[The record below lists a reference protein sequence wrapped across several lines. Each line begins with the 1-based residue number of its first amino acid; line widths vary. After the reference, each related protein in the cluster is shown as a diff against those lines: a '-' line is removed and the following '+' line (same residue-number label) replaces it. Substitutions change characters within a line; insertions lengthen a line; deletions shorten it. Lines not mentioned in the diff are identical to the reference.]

1 MVETINHY
9 AGLWLNWQWSMLW
22 QVGVLV
28 GIVALADRLV
38 RKWAWP
44 QLRYALWLLVL
55 VKLVL
60 PPTLTSPVSLTSTV
74 PTLAQQAMVTSMPA
88 PPAADH
94 VVHETP
100 SVAAAKTGVSD
111 ITAVPGPSLVTLEP
125 KAVSSGPV
133 AVIAPAL
140 SWRVYAMGAW
150 LLGVLALSVGLIIH
164 LRRLAIEHKE
174 ERPDDVPGWFDE
186 VLAQAAVEIG
196 LRRIPRVVFTTK
208 VCCPAVFGLVRP
220 VLLIPADLVST
231 MTRREARHILLH
243 ELAHVK
249 RGDLLTHAVY
259 MILMTLYWFNP
270 LLWLIRKHL
279 QNLRELC
286 CDATV
291 AKCLREETGAYRDTL
306 LDTGRALLA
315 RPLDPGLGLLGL
327 FEDAGALVTRLHWLE
342 KPTWRRPWLR
352 RIAVTVVVAL
362 MFCCVIPMASL
373 RADAAINSECK
384 VTFPNGAVIELVG
397 LYNEKAGRWWS
408 PDGRP
413 LEEGLC
419 DPDMPH
425 GPPVEDCTKIFLR
438 YENLPDGAV
447 GGLGIDPGR
456 GYWGGSFP
464 VFRHLKA
471 KKNGLPV
478 ENVTWLEATL
488 EEEADTTS
496 VKVKLAMGHWQDH
509 LTLPFEPR
517 SWSSYSVGE
526 VTFFQPY
533 ERDGR
538 TWMPIVHLIQDC
550 DVRIIAIDVN
560 NVEHASADLGGG
572 KSYIDGSTA
581 VSHRTAEF
589 DLPLDDIARIRVQ
602 RRPYTR
608 IEFKNVS
615 VVPGRSQK
623 IEIVTTEAQL
633 FPERKR
639 PVDVAT
645 VREQSPRFLKAFYA
659 GIKRYLKYNMGE
671 GLPKQPWSVSFKLDD
686 GMDVHHTNFIAS
698 VGYFG
703 PNGFQSLKPE
713 YFRSPMASKTPI
725 MYCKRLLEAEEGKG
739 TNVLFGDGHVE
750 PVTAQELNRLKAT
763 AQTGKR

>member
-1 MVETINHY
+1 MAEAINHY
-9 AGLWLNWQWSMLW
+9 AGLWWNWQWAMLW
-22 QVGVLV
+22 QTAILV
-28 GIVALADRLV
+28 AVVALVDRIV
-38 RKWAWP
+38 RRWAWP
-44 QLRYALWLLVL
+44 QLRYALWLLIL
-55 VKLVL
+55 VKLML
-60 PPTLTSPVSLTSTV
+60 PPTLTSSVSVTSTV
-74 PTLAQQAMVTSMPA
+74 PALAQQAMVTRM
-88 PPAADH
+88 AA
-94 VVHETP
+94 
-100 SVAAAKTGVSD
+100 
-111 ITAVPGPSLVTLEP
+111 
-125 KAVSSGPV
+125 PV
-133 AVIAPAL
+133 ATDQTVSIAPLTTIAKASIPEVAPTPTPVLASVERELASPAL
-140 SWRVYAMGAW
+140 SWRAYAMGVW
-150 LLGVLALSVGLIIH
+150 LLGVLSLSIGLMIY
-164 LRRLAIEHKE
+164 LRRLALEHQD
-174 ERPDDVPGWFDE
+174 ERPDDVPDWFDE
-186 VLAQAAVEIG
+186 VLAQAATEIK
-196 LRRIPRVVFTTK
+196 LRRVPRVVFSTK
-208 VCCPAVFGLVRP
+208 VCCPAVFGLLRP
-220 VLLIPADLVST
+220 VLLVPADQVAT
-231 MTRREARHILLH
+231 MTQSEARHILLH
-243 ELAHVK
+243 ELAHIK
-249 RGDLLTHAVY
+249 RGDLLTHSVY
-259 MILMTLYWFNP
+259 MVLVTLYWFNP
-270 LLWLIRKHL
+270 LLWLIRKHM

-291 AKCLREETGAYRDTL
+291 ARYLREETHAYRDTL
-306 LDTGRALLA
+306 LATGRALLA

-327 FEDAGALVTRLHWLE
+327 FEDTGALVTRLHWLE

-352 RIAVTVVVAL
+352 RIAVTVVIAL
-362 MFCCVIPMASL
+362 MFCCVIPMTSL

-384 VTFPNGAVIELVG
+384 VTFPNGAVIELAG

-447 GGLGIDPGR
+447 GSFGIDPGR

-464 VFRHLKA
+464 IFPHLKA
-471 KKNGLPV
+471 KKNSLPV

-488 EEEADTTS
+488 EEGADTTS
-496 VKVKLAMGHWQDH
+496 VKVKLAMGYWQDH
-509 LTLPFEPR
+509 LTLPFKPR
-517 SWSSYSVGE
+517 SWSSCSTGK

-560 NVEHASADLGGG
+560 DVEHASADLGGG
-572 KSYIDGSTA
+572 KMYIDGSTA

-623 IEIVTTEAQL
+623 IEVVTTEAL
-633 FPERKR
+633 LLPEPKR
-639 PVDVAT
+639 PVDVAA
-645 VREQSPRFLKAFYA
+645 VREQSPQFLKAFQA
-659 GIKRYLKYNMGE
+659 GVKRYLKHNGW
-671 GLPKQPWSVSFKLDD
+671 GWPKRLSSVSFKLDD
-686 GMDVHHTNFIAS
+686 GRDVHHTYFIAS
-698 VGYFG
+698 MGYFG
-703 PNGFQSLKPE
+703 PNGFQSLRPE

-725 MYCKRLLEAEEGKG
+725 MYCKWLLEAEGGKG

-763 AQTGKR
+763 AQTDKR

>member
-1 MVETINHY
+1 MVETIDHC
-9 AGLWLNWQWSMLW
+9 ASLWWHWQWSMLW
-22 QVGVLV
+22 QTAVLIAV
-28 GIVALADRLV
+28 VALVDRLV

-44 QLRYALWLLVL
+44 QLRYALWLLIL
-55 VKLVL
+55 VKLIL
-60 PPTLTSPVSLTSTV
+60 PPTLTSPVSVTSSV
-74 PTLAQQAMVTSMPA
+74 PALAQQAMTTET
-88 PPAADH
+88 AA
-94 VVHETP
+94 
-100 SVAAAKTGVSD
+100 
-111 ITAVPGPSLVTLEP
+111 
-125 KAVSSGPV
+125 PV
-133 AVIAPAL
+133 ATEQPTGETSLAVEANTNVASITPASAPSQATGEPTPLSPIPVATAAGL
-140 SWRVYAMGAW
+140 SWRVYVMVAW
-150 LLGVLALSVGLIIH
+150 LLGVLTLSVGLVIH
-164 LRRLAIEHKE
+164 LRRLAVAHGE
-174 ERPDDVPGWFDE
+174 ERPDGVPDWFDE
-186 VLAQAAVEIG
+186 ALAQAASEIK
-196 LRRIPRVVFTTK
+196 LRRLPRVVFSTK
-208 VCCPAVFGLVRP
+208 VCCPAVFGLFRP
-220 VLLIPADLVST
+220 VLLIPADQVAT
-231 MTRREARHILLH
+231 MARSEARHILLH
-243 ELAHVK
+243 ELAHIK
-249 RGDLLTHAVY
+249 RGDLIVHSVY
-259 MILMTLYWFNP
+259 MVLVTLYWFNP
-270 LLWLIRKHL
+270 LLWLIRKHV

-291 AKCLREETGAYRDTL
+291 ARRLREETAACRDTL
-306 LDTGRALLA
+306 LATGRALLA

-327 FEDAGALVTRLHWLE
+327 FEDANWLSVRLHWLS
-342 KPTWRRPWLR
+342 KRTWRYPWLR
-352 RIAVTVVVAL
+352 RALVATVVAL
-362 MFCCVIPMASL
+362 LLCCVLPMASL
-373 RADAAINSECK
+373 RAAVNKTTPTECK

-419 DPDMPH
+419 DPDIPH
-425 GPPVEDCTKIFLR
+425 GPPTADCTKIFLH

-447 GGLGIDPGR
+447 GGFGIDPGR
-456 GYWGGSFP
+456 AYWGGAIP
-464 VFRHLKA
+464 TLRHIKA
-471 KKNGLPV
+471 KKNGLPI

-488 EEEADTTS
+488 EEGADTTS
-496 VKVKLAMGHWQDH
+496 VKVKLAMGYWQDH
-509 LTLPFEPR
+509 LTLPFKPR
-517 SWSSYSVGE
+517 SWSSYSIGP

-538 TWMPIVHLIQDC
+538 TWMPIVHLIQEC

-560 NVEHASADLGGG
+560 NVEHESADLGGG
-572 KSYIDGSTA
+572 KMYVDGSKA
-581 VSHRTAEF
+581 VSHLTAQF

-639 PVDVAT
+639 PVDLAT

-659 GIKRYLKYNMGE
+659 GVRRYLKYNMGE
-671 GLPKQPWSVSFKLDD
+671 GLPEQPWSVSFKLDD

-713 YFRSPMASKTPI
+713 HFLSHVASKTPI
-725 MYCKRLLEAEEGKG
+725 MYCTWLLKAEGGKG

-750 PVTAQELNRLKAT
+750 WVTARELSRLKPDFP
-763 AQTGKR
+763 RRP

>member
-1 MVETINHY
+1 
-9 AGLWLNWQWSMLW
+9 
-22 QVGVLV
+22 
-28 GIVALADRLV
+28 
-38 RKWAWP
+38 
-44 QLRYALWLLVL
+44 
-55 VKLVL
+55 
-60 PPTLTSPVSLTSTV
+60 
-74 PTLAQQAMVTSMPA
+74 
-88 PPAADH
+88 
-94 VVHETP
+94 VHETP
-100 SVAAAKTGVSD
+100 LVPEAKASISD
-111 ITAVPGPSLVTLEP
+111 VKATPGPSLVALEP
-125 KAVSSGPV
+125 KTVSSSPV
-133 AVIAPAL
+133 AVISPAL

-150 LLGVLALSVGLIIH
+150 LLGVLALSVGLIVH

-174 ERPDDVPGWFDE
+174 ERPDDVPNWFDE

-196 LRRIPRVVFTTK
+196 LHRIPRVVFTTK
-208 VCCPAVFGLVRP
+208 VCCPAVFGLIRP
-220 VLLIPADLVST
+220 VLLIPAELVST

-243 ELAHVK
+243 ELAHIK
-249 RGDLLTHAVY
+249 RGDLLTHAIY

-279 QNLRELC
+279 QHLRELC

-327 FEDAGALVTRLHWLE
+327 FEDTGTLVTRLHWLE

-352 RIAVTVVVAL
+352 RIAVTIVVAL

-447 GGLGIDPGR
+447 GSFGIDPGR
-456 GYWGGSFP
+456 GYWGGAIP
-464 VFRHLKA
+464 NLRHIKA

-488 EEEADTTS
+488 EEGADTTS

-509 LTLPFEPR
+509 LTLPFKPR
-517 SWSSYSVGE
+517 SWSSCSTGK

-572 KSYIDGSTA
+572 KTYIDGSTA

-633 FPERKR
+633 FPEPKR
-639 PVDVAT
+639 PVDVAA
-645 VREQSPRFLKAFYA
+645 VREQSPRFLKAFQA
-659 GIKRYLKYNMGE
+659 GVKRYLKYNGWDW
-671 GLPKQPWSVSFKLDD
+671 PKRLWSVSFKLDD
-686 GMDVHHTNFIAS
+686 GRDVHHTCFTAS
-698 VGYFG
+698 AGYFG

-725 MYCKRLLEAEEGKG
+725 MYCKQLLEAEKGKG

-763 AQTGKR
+763 AQPDKR